1 MNHDTPQGTTR
12 RRVLLGLG
20 AGATVALAGCLGDD
34 DGADDVPV
42 RGNPDAD
49 MVLEAY
55 ADMGCPGCRAFDET
69 GFDGIQAN
77 YLDDGLVRYEHR
89 DLIVTGN
96 AAEQAAN
103 AAREVYDRHGND
115 AFWEF
120 KSAVY
125 ENQERL
131 EGGVPALFG
140 EIASNLGLDAD
151 AIEEAGA
158 NRDHQS
164 AVDADTERGES
175 IGIDSTP
182 GFALD
187 GDPITDQT
195 MSLDQRIQAIVTEL
209 DDAIA
214 QQ

>member
-1 MNHDTPQGTTR
+1 MSHDRQGTSR

-20 AGATVALAGCLGDD
+20 AGATIALAGCLGDD
-34 DGADDVPV
+34 DGADEVPV
-42 RGNPDAD
+42 RGDPDAD
-49 MVLEAY
+49 IVLEAY
-55 ADMGCPGCRAFDET
+55 VDMGCPGCRAFDEE
-69 GFDGIQAN
+69 GFDGIQAT

-89 DLIVTGN
+89 DLIVTGS
-96 AAEQAAN
+96 AAGQAAN

-125 ENQERL
+125 QNQERL
-131 EGGVPALFG
+131 EGGVPELFG
-140 EIASNLGLDAD
+140 EIAADLGFDAD
-151 AIEEAGA
+151 AIEDAGA

-164 AVDADTERGES
+164 AVDADTDRGES
-175 IGIDSTP
+175 IGIGSTP

-187 GDPITDQT
+187 DDPITNPD
-195 MSLDQRIQAIVTEL
+195 MSLGQRIQAIETEL
-209 DDAIA
+209 DNAIA